1 MSNIL
6 NSFFHFIHFSEE
18 GARLKYP
25 FHDFEWMC
33 MKRKEMNCEM
43 DLLLEG
49 RMRRLD
55 GLELREEID
64 FMENVSLMSGRD
76 RDKVFGE

>member
-1 MSNIL
+1 
-6 NSFFHFIHFSEE
+6 
-18 GARLKYP
+18 
-25 FHDFEWMC
+25 

-43 DLLLEG
+43 DMLVEG
-49 RMRRLD
+49 RMKRLD

-76 RDKVFGE
+76 GDGFSVE

>member
-1 MSNIL
+1 
-6 NSFFHFIHFSEE
+6 
-18 GARLKYP
+18 
-25 FHDFEWMC
+25 
-33 MKRKEMNCEM
+33 M
-43 DLLLEG
+43 DMLVEG

-76 RDKVFGE
+76 GDEFSVE

>member
-1 MSNIL
+1 
-6 NSFFHFIHFSEE
+6 
-18 GARLKYP
+18 
-25 FHDFEWMC
+25 
-33 MKRKEMNCEM
+33 MNCEM

-76 RDKVFGE
+76 RDEFSVE

>member
-1 MSNIL
+1 
-6 NSFFHFIHFSEE
+6 
-18 GARLKYP
+18 
-25 FHDFEWMC
+25 